1 MKEAIATVWNNW
13 YFQDVFVLTLS
24 VVLVLVGRALGKR
37 EFWRVAFREVF
48 RKRSIRLCFAIL
60 CLYTGIALLD
70 SVGYHPFLR
79 DKDGNVEIS
88 QETGRPVQ
96 DPAGV
101 SCLDLILTKLRNHTE
116 KTFSAPL
123 ADREFTKMTFTDADG
138 QVVRDYQPLQ
148 YKGTHLLGTDRIGND
163 VLYLSLK
170 GIRTGM
176 VIGAMTTLLVIP
188 FAIFFGVIAGYF
200 GGWVDDVVQYIYTT
214 LSSIPDILLIVA
226 FMVLFKNPGLPQ
238 LVFIMGI
245 TSWTGLCRV
254 LRGET
259 MKLREAEYI
268 QACEAMGVSRAKIM
282 IGHIVPNVMHLVLI
296 TIVLGF
302 SGRVLSEVVLSY
314 IGISVGAGT
323 VSWGG
328 MITGALP
335 ELSRDPAIW
344 WQIAATF
351 GFMLGLI
358 LPANLFGDA
367 LRDAL
372 DPRLRTQ

>member
-1 MKEAIATVWNNW
+1 MKETIAAVWNNW
-13 YFQDVFVLTLS
+13 YFQDLFVLTL
-24 VVLVLVGRALGKR
+24 VVTLVVIGRALGKR

-48 RKRSIRLCFAIL
+48 QRTSIKICFAIL
-60 CLYTGIALLD
+60 CLYTAVAVLD
-70 SVGYHPFLR
+70 SVGYHPYLR
-79 DKDGNVEIS
+79 DKDNKIEINA
-88 QETGRPVQ
+88 ETGCRVKDPV
-96 DPAGV
+96 GL
-101 SCLDLILTKLRNHTE
+101 SCLDAILSKLKNNTE
-116 KTFSAPL
+116 NAFSAPL
-123 ADREFTKMTFTDADG
+123 SDREYTKMTFTDDEG
-138 QVVRDYQPLQ
+138 NVVRDYKPLQ
-148 YKGTHLLGTDRIGND
+148 HKGKHLLGTDRIGSD
-163 VLYLSLK
+163 VFYLCLK

-176 VIGAMTTLLVIP
+176 VIGALTTLLVIP
-188 FAIFFGVIAGYF
+188 FAIFFGVMAGYF
-200 GGWVDDVVQYIYTT
+200 GGWVDDIVQYIYTT
-214 LSSIPDILLIVA
+214 LSSIPGILLIVA
-226 FMVLFKNPGLPQ
+226 FMVLFENPGLPQ

-259 MKLREAEYI
+259 MKLREAEYV

-282 IGHIVPNVMHLVLI
+282 IRHIVPNLMHLVLI

-302 SGRVLSEVVLSY
+302 SGRVLAEVVLSY
-314 IGISVGAGT
+314 IGISVGADT
-323 VSWGG
+323 VSWGS

-351 GFMLGLI
+351 VFMLGLI

>member
-1 MKEAIATVWNNW
+1 MKETIAAIWNNW
-13 YFQDVFVLTLS
+13 YFQDFFVLTLVATL
-24 VVLVLVGRALGKR
+24 VVIGRALGKR

-48 RKRSIRLCFAIL
+48 QRRVIRLCFGVL
-60 CLYTGIALLD
+60 CLYTAVALLD
-70 SVGYHPFLR
+70 SVGYHPYLR
-79 DKDGNVEIS
+79 DKNQQIEINK
-88 QETGRPVQ
+88 ETGRPIQ
-96 DPAGV
+96 DPVGL
-101 SCLDLILTKLRNHTE
+101 SCLDVILKGLRSDTE

-123 ADREFTKMTFTDADG
+123 SDHEFTKMTFTDADG
-138 QVVRDYQPLQ
+138 KVVRDYKPLQ
-148 YKGTHLLGTDRIGND
+148 HKGKHILGTDRIGND
-163 VLYLSLK
+163 VFYLCIK

-176 VIGAMTTLLVIP
+176 VIGALTTLLVIP

-200 GGWVDDVVQYIYTT
+200 GGWVDDIVQYIYTT
-214 LSSIPDILLIVA
+214 LSSIPGILLIVA
-226 FMVLFKNPGLPQ
+226 FMVLFENPGLPQ

-259 MKLREAEYI
+259 MKLREAEYV
-268 QACEAMGVSRAKIM
+268 QACEAMGLSRAKIM
-282 IGHIVPNVMHLVLI
+282 IRHIVPNLMHLVLI

-302 SGRVLSEVVLSY
+302 SGRVLAEVVLSY
-314 IGISVGAGT
+314 IGISVGADT

-351 GFMLGLI
+351 VFMIGLI

>member
-13 YFQDVFVLTLS
+13 YFQDFFVLSLLT
-24 VVLVLVGRALGKR
+24 VLVLVGRSLAKR

-48 RKRSIRLCFAIL
+48 QRRSIRICFAIL
-60 CLYTGIALLD
+60 CFYTGVALLD
-70 SVGYHPFLR
+70 SVGYHPLLR
-79 DKDGNVEIS
+79 DTDGNIEMS
-88 QETGRPVQ
+88 KETGRPVK
-96 DPAGV
+96 DPIGI
-101 SCLDLILTKLRNHTE
+101 SCLDVLLKKLRTNTE

-123 ADREFTKMTFTDADG
+123 ADREFTKMTFTDEEG
-138 QVVRDYQPLQ
+138 KVVRDYKPLTH
-148 YKGTHLLGTDRIGND
+148 KRTHLLGTDRIGND

-176 VIGAMTTLLVIP
+176 VIGVLTTLLVIP

-200 GGWVDDVVQYIYTT
+200 GGWIDDVVQYIYTT
-214 LSSIPDILLIVA
+214 LSSIPPILLIVA
-226 FMVLFKNPGLPQ
+226 FMVLFENPGLPQ

-282 IGHIVPNVMHLVLI
+282 IRHIVPNVMHLVLI

-351 GFMLGLI
+351 VFMLGLI